1 MKKMKC
7 EVCESF
13 SFKKENGVF
22 VCQECGTEYSL
33 EDAKKLLTE
42 IDDSASHKSD
52 KVQKREENI
61 EKIKLEYD
69 LLCWHNFYEKC
80 HELENSFEIK
90 DDSFNRCSDI
100 SSEIYE
106 GDIAN
111 RTVTYDKSNHN
122 YFNENIYPKLK
133 NQFLSK
139 KSQLLPFYEK
149 AKREAN
155 ADELRKVTAKNA
167 IIQSGNRKKTAGGI
181 LVAVSFIFLILGFV
195 TLSKIP
201 GLSIF
206 LFIVVLALAG
216 VGGTLIVKAAQQGA
230 NTQTIKLDSYTSA
243 KQFVGYDDW
252 ITSNIDKIEIFK
264 NHVSEKKKVF
274 LEKVKNEEDGILE
287 SRKELVNIRNNLLK
301 EIPIPE
307 KYSDEYHI
315 NCLLALVLDCRA
327 DTLKEAINLFETEAY
342 RNTVINSL
350 NVLNYNIVQLNNNIT
365 NLRNDVQNLTNTVYQ
380 GFSVLIKQNNY
391 ISSQIDSIRFDTRYL
406 MIDSLLS

>member
-1 MKKMKC
+1 MKC

-42 IDDSASHKSD
+42 IDDSASHKLD
-52 KVQKREENI
+52 KVQKSEENI

-80 HELENSFEIK
+80 HELEKSFYIT
-90 DDSFNRCSDI
+90 DDNYGLNVDVASREVVFNYNKYY
-100 SSEIYE
+100 YE
-106 GDIAN
+106 S
-111 RTVTYDKSNHN
+111 VFPL
-122 YFNENIYPKLK
+122 FNENYIKCNPHLTELHASEMKKRNISNRNRSREIDSANK
-133 NQFLSK
+133 NFAK
-139 KSQLLPFYEK
+139 KSYLGLLPLIICGVLSLIFYLISAITSQWGLAIFGVVLFVISIPITIILLKKMRLKALLLIEQKKQLPIKEIKEFDNWFYSEVAITDEYK
-149 AKREAN
+149 AKQISFYNKYIE
-155 ADELRKVTAKNA
+155 TAKKD
-167 IIQSGNRKKTAGGI
+167 SEE
-181 LVAVSFIFLILGFV
+181 FIE
-195 TLSKIP
+195 KIP
-201 GLSIF
+201 QLKQIKEE
-206 LFIVVLALAG
+206 
-216 VGGTLIVKAAQQGA
+216 LI
-230 NTQTIKLDSYTSA
+230 
-243 KQFVGYDDW
+243 
-252 ITSNIDKIEIFK
+252 K
-264 NHVSEKKKVF
+264 NVP
-274 LEKVKNEEDGILE
+274 L
-287 SRKELVNIRNNLLK
+287 
-301 EIPIPE
+301 PQ
-307 KYSDEYHI
+307 KYSDEEHV
-315 NCLLALVLDCRA
+315 NALLALVLDGRA